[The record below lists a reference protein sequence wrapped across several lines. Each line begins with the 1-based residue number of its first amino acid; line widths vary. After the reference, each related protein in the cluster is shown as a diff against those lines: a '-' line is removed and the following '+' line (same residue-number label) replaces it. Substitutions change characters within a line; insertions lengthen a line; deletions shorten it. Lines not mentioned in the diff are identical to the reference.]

1 MKKILSLFMAILLIC
16 SIAAC
21 GNKPANTTIS
31 SNSTNETT
39 PPNTTDTTVTT
50 NTTGTTNSTANP
62 NTTGTTN
69 TTATPGTTNPP
80 IIPTGEFDDDNIV
93 LSFGA
98 ISDIHLEREGSLAKF
113 KKALSQLEKNAALKD
128 KDGLDAVVVVG
139 DMVERRNQISDFKNV
154 FEQSGLEIPL
164 LFTLGNHDQEIGEA
178 LKLSD
183 FYNVLGSSYFKNDVE
198 SPDLSSGNRHCVVNG
213 YHFVF
218 VQPSSYYSNG
228 KDRVTFDKKTVEW
241 LDTTLSK
248 ITKEN
253 PNEYVFVFTH
263 SMISD
268 TCYGSNYKGAVY
280 GGSDSYWYT
289 DDLTDVMNKY
299 PQAVTFSGHL
309 HFPINDERSIM
320 QTNFTAIGCGS
331 VSYMAIENE
340 YNNVTGAKTTDS
352 AQISAGHL
360 VQVDKNGNVKITR
373 LDFTDR
379 TTFKTPWI
387 IETPNSENTH
397 LNKYTAARGTDGNS
411 APVMDG
417 KAQVNTS
424 KVGSLL
430 SASLTFETGKD
441 DDLIHHYKITVKD
454 ADSDRTVK
462 RFTYLSDFYKYATP
476 DKMSKEMTISLGAL
490 NVNANYV
497 VEIVAVDSWGL
508 ESEPL
513 KVTVKTSSE
522 EEETSSLPEAYSDID
537 FAGGKATDS
546 KGNLNISIKGATVG
560 SAELTFGGKTKNIE
574 ALTVTAK
581 GQYAIATF
589 RKYSTSNIS
598 SFYNNEKGFSVEALY
613 VNRAPSGTQGIFCGT
628 QQGGFGLA
636 TTDDGKPG
644 ICAYIGGASYYY
656 TKDSNVASK
665 TELTHVVATVVTL
678 DGTTYT
684 SVFVN
689 GELVASDSK
698 KGSVYVGKST
708 NSFGI
713 GGDTDSKGG
722 AADFPM
728 TDFSIA
734 DLKIYKEALNKNQV
748 KTAYNNALALFN

>member
-1 MKKILSLFMAILLIC
+1 
-16 SIAAC
+16 
-21 GNKPANTTIS
+21 
-31 SNSTNETT
+31 
-39 PPNTTDTTVTT
+39 
-50 NTTGTTNSTANP
+50 
-62 NTTGTTN
+62 
-69 TTATPGTTNPP
+69 
-80 IIPTGEFDDDNIV
+80 
-93 LSFGA
+93 
-98 ISDIHLEREGSLAKF
+98 
-113 KKALSQLEKNAALKD
+113 
-128 KDGLDAVVVVG
+128 
-139 DMVERRNQISDFKNV
+139 
-154 FEQSGLEIPL
+154 
-164 LFTLGNHDQEIGEA
+164 
-178 LKLSD
+178 
-183 FYNVLGSSYFKNDVE
+183 
-198 SPDLSSGNRHCVVNG
+198 
-213 YHFVF
+213 
-218 VQPSSYYSNG
+218 
-228 KDRVTFDKKTVEW
+228 
-241 LDTTLSK
+241 
-248 ITKEN
+248 
-253 PNEYVFVFTH
+253 
-263 SMISD
+263 
-268 TCYGSNYKGAVY
+268 
-280 GGSDSYWYT
+280 
-289 DDLTDVMNKY
+289 
-299 PQAVTFSGHL
+299 
-309 HFPINDERSIM
+309 
-320 QTNFTAIGCGS
+320 
-331 VSYMAIENE
+331 
-340 YNNVTGAKTTDS
+340 
-352 AQISAGHL
+352 
-360 VQVDKNGNVKITR
+360 
-373 LDFTDR
+373 
-379 TTFKTPWI
+379 
-387 IETPNSENTH
+387 
-397 LNKYTAARGTDGNS
+397 
-411 APVMDG
+411 
-417 KAQVNTS
+417 
-424 KVGSLL
+424 
-430 SASLTFETGKD
+430 
-441 DDLIHHYKITVKD
+441 
-454 ADSDRTVK
+454 
-462 RFTYLSDFYKYATP
+462 
-476 DKMSKEMTISLGAL
+476 MTISLGAL

-684 SVFVN
+684 SIFVN

-734 DLKIYKEALNKNQV
+734 D
-748 KTAYNNALALFN
+748 

>member
-1 MKKILSLFMAILLIC
+1 MKKILSLFMAVLLIC

-21 GNKPANTTIS
+21 GNKPANTTAP

-39 PPNTTDTTVTT
+39 PPGTTDPTDTT
-50 NTTGTTNSTANP
+50 NTTGTTNTTVKP
-62 NTTGTTN
+62 DTTGA
-69 TTATPGTTNPP
+69 TAAPDTTNPP

-139 DMVERRNQISDFKNV
+139 DIVERKSQISNFKSV
-154 FEQSGLEIPL
+154 FEQSDLKIPL

-178 LKLSD
+178 LRLSD
-183 FYNVLGSSYFKNDVE
+183 YYSVLGSSYFKNDVD
-198 SPDLSSGNRHCVVNG
+198 SPDLTRGNRHCVVNG

-228 KDRVTFDKKTVEW
+228 KDRVTFDKQTVEW

-248 ITKEN
+248 ITTEN
-253 PNEYVFVFTH
+253 PGAYVFVFTH

-268 TCYGSNYKGAVY
+268 TCYGSDYKGPVY

-320 QTNFTAIGCGS
+320 QTKFTSIGCGS

-340 YNNVTGAKTTDS
+340 YNNVSGAKTADS

-373 LDFTDR
+373 LDFSDR

-387 IETPNSENTH
+387 ISAPDSENTH
-397 LNKYTAARGTDGNS
+397 LTKYTSARGENGNS

-417 KAQVNTS
+417 KATIKSENIGV
-424 KVGSLL
+424 LI
-430 SASLTFETGKD
+430 SATLTFDTGKD
-441 DDLIHHYKITVKD
+441 DDLVHHYEITVRD
-454 ADSDRTVK
+454 TDHDRTLK
-462 RFTYLSDFYKYATP
+462 KFTHLSDFYKYPTP
-476 DKMSKEMTISLGAL
+476 DKMSKEMTISLGVL
-490 NVNANYV
+490 TANTNYE

-508 ESEPL
+508 KSAPL
-513 KVTVKTSSE
+513 KATVKTASDE
-522 EEETSSLPEAYSDID
+522 DKTSALPEAYADID

-546 KGNLNISIKGATVG
+546 KGNLNISVKGAKIG
-560 SAELTFGGKTKNIE
+560 SAKLTFGGKTKNIE
-574 ALTVTAK
+574 ALSITAK
-581 GQYAIATF
+581 GQYALASF
-589 RKYSTSNIS
+589 NKYSASNIS
-598 SFYNNEKGFSVEALY
+598 GFYNNEKGFSVEALY
-613 VNRAPSGTQGIFCGT
+613 VNKAPSGTQGIFCGT

-636 TTDDGKPG
+636 TTDSGKPG

-656 TKDSNVASK
+656 TKAENVASA
-665 TELTHVVATVVTL
+665 TELTHVVATVMTV

-684 SVFVN
+684 SLFVN

-698 KGSVYVGKST
+698 KGSLYVGKST
-708 NSFGI
+708 NAFGI
-713 GGDTDSKGG
+713 GGDTDTKGG
-722 AADFPM
+722 ASDFPM
-728 TDFSIA
+728 TSFDIA

-748 KTAYNNALALFN
+748 KTAYDNARSLFN